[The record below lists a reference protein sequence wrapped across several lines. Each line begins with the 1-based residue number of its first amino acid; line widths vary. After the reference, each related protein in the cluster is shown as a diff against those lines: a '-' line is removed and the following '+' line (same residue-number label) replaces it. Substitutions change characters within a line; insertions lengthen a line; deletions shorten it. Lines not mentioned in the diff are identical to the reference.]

1 MITIPLVWS
10 NARFTI
16 TAPYMGEHDQPTDS
30 NGSPMLELKGLVRR
44 FGAVTAVDKI
54 SLTLNQGEV
63 LGFLGPNAAGK
74 STTLRMIA
82 GVLSPSGGDAL
93 ITGHSITKDRY
104 TAQANLGYLPEGAP
118 LYDEMAPPEFLRF
131 IGRARGMERAAR
143 ERAIERVI
151 ADARISTVTGKRI
164 GDLSKGYRRR
174 VGLAGAILTD
184 PPVLLL
190 DEPTDGLDPNQK
202 RAVRALISRM
212 ASEKVIVITT
222 HTLEEVS
229 AMCTRAVIMDQG
241 RILADD
247 SPENLAASV
256 PEGGLERVF
265 MDLTQSSEAMIA

>member
-1 MITIPLVWS
+1 
-10 NARFTI
+10 
-16 TAPYMGEHDQPTDS
+16 MGERADPPVS
-30 NGSPMLELKGLVRR
+30 EPRPMLELKGLVRR
-44 FGAVTAVDKI
+44 FGAVTAVDHI
-54 SLTLNQGEV
+54 SLSLKQGEV

-82 GVLSPSGGDAL
+82 GVLAPSEGDAF
-93 ITGHSITKDRY
+93 INGHSITLDRHA
-104 TAQANLGYLPEGAP
+104 AQANLGYLPEGAP
-118 LYDEMAPPEFLRF
+118 LYDEMTPPEFLRF
-131 IGRARGMERAAR
+131 IGRARGMAR
-143 ERAIERVI
+143 PQREAAIERVT
-151 ADARISTVTGKRI
+151 ADARIGAVSGKRI

-212 ASEKVIVITT
+212 APEKAILITT
-222 HTLEEVS
+222 HTLEEVP
-229 AMCTRAVIMDQG
+229 AMCTRAVIADRG

-247 SPENLAASV
+247 APDALAASV

-265 MDLTQSSEAMIA
+265 TNLTQSAEVMTA